1 MVRKIFVEKKK
12 GISAEADNLKK
23 DIFESLA
30 IELDKIRIL
39 TRYDVENISAELFD
53 VAVKTVFSEPP
64 VDDVYINL
72 PPYEKAFQV
81 SYLPGQ
87 FDQRS
92 TSAEECISFIS
103 PQSKV
108 KVKSS
113 RVYLLYGELGNEE
126 LKRIESYLINPVE
139 AFLDSLDDVETLSE
153 EYEEG
158 EDVGILEGFIGR
170 DDEELGTIRE
180 EYSLAMDE
188 DDLRCIKTYFKG
200 MDRDPTITE
209 LRVLDTYWSD
219 HCRHTTFLT
228 ELKNIEFHDDEVKE
242 SYSRYLS
249 LRREVNDCKPV
260 SLMDIATLG
269 AKVLKKRGALPELDE
284 SEEINACSINVDAD
298 IDGKHVP
305 YLLMFKNETHNHPTE
320 IEPFGGAATCIGG
333 AIRDP
338 LSGRSYVYQAAR
350 ITGSGDILKSYKDK
364 MEGKLSQKKIGITSA
379 SGYSSYGNQ
388 IGLATGI
395 VDEIYHPGYEAKHME
410 LGAVVAAAR
419 KDNVVRLC
427 PEPGDIVI
435 LLGGRTGRDG
445 IGGATGSSKSH
456 EKKSVEKCSSE
467 VQKGNAP
474 EERKLQRL
482 FRNPECARMIKRCN
496 DFGAGGVAVAIGEL
510 APGLVIDL
518 DKVKKKYMGL
528 DGTEIAISESQ
539 ERMAVVIDKGDEEK
553 FLSLAKEEN
562 LEATTVAT
570 VTSDDKL
577 IMLWRGKKIV
587 ELDRSFLDTNGA
599 KKETCVCVEGKKDI
613 KKEEQSLKARLSTLK
628 HCSREG
634 LSERFDS
641 TIGAST
647 LLMPFGGRYQKTSP
661 SAMAALLPTDEG
673 EMNTASI
680 FSYAYDPYLSTS
692 DPYNGAKNAVFESI
706 AKIIATGGMRKG
718 TYLTFQEYFGKP
730 GRSKEKWGRPLSSL
744 LGALDAQMEAEC
756 AAIGGKD
763 SMSGTFEDIDVPNT
777 LVSFA
782 INTVPKDKV
791 KSPELKKSGSYVYLL
806 EKKEDEK
813 IAQFFDRAGRIIG
826 KKCILSAS
834 TVPYGD
840 IDVTLAKLSFGNM
853 IGLSLYSGHKEKT
866 DSYSFLLEADE
877 EIDDAVLLGRTVSA
891 PYFARES
898 LSDLLSSYEGT
909 LESIYPMKDGKEEEI
924 IPTLVYDKRPIREFS
939 ITKNARPRVLIPT
952 FPGTNCEYD
961 SKRAFERAGGD
972 AEIFI
977 VNNLDEEALR
987 GSIQTFTRKLK
998 EANILFIPGGFS
1010 GADEPD
1016 GSGKFITAFLRNPRI
1031 MNEIETLLST
1041 RDGLVGGICN
1051 GFQALI
1057 KLGLITEGRF
1067 SELKEDSPTLTFNTI
1082 GRHQSRLVRTRI
1094 VNASSPW
1101 LMHYETGDIESV
1113 PVSHGEGRI
1122 LMEKRQAE
1130 ELFKRGQIASQY
1142 VDLNGYATMDIAY
1155 NVNGSVYAIE
1165 GLTSPDGKVFGRMGH
1180 IERAKPDLYKN
1191 VVSYDGLRFFQ
1202 GAIDYFS

>member
-92 TSAEECISFIS
+92 KSAEECISFIS
-103 PQSKV
+103 PQSRV

-158 EDVGILEGFIGR
+158 DDVGILEGFIGR

-228 ELKNIEFHDDEVKE
+228 ELKNIEFNDDEVKE

-269 AKVLKKRGALPELDE
+269 AKVLKKRGVLSELDE

-350 ITGSGDILKSYKDK
+350 ITGSGNILKRYSEKR
-364 MEGKLSQKKIGITSA
+364 EGKLSQKKIGITSA

-410 LGAVVAAAR
+410 LGAVVAAAP
-419 KDNVVRLC
+419 KENVVRLS
-427 PEPGDIVI
+427 PQPGDIVI

-482 FRNPECARMIKRCN
+482 FRNKECARLIKRCN

-510 APGLVIDL
+510 ARGLLIDL
-518 DKVKKKYMGL
+518 DKVRKKYQGL

-539 ERMAVVIDKGDEEK
+539 ERMAVVIDEK
-553 FLSLAKEEN
+553 DRDRFLSLAKEEN
-562 LEATTVAT
+562 LEATVVAT

-577 IMLWRGKKIV
+577 TMLWRGKKIV

-599 KKETCVCVEGKKDI
+599 KKASNAYVESRKET
-613 KKEEQSLKARLSTLK
+613 EEEDGTLK
-628 HCSREG
+628 DRISSLRHCSREG

-647 LLMPFGGRYQKTSP
+647 LLMPFGGKHQKTAP
-661 SAMAALLPTDEG
+661 SAMTALLPADKG

-680 FSYAYDPYLSTS
+680 FSYAYDPYLSDS
-692 DPYNGAKNAVFESI
+692 DPYRGAKNAVFESI
-706 AKIIATGGMRKG
+706 AKVIATGGSRRG
-718 TYLTFQEYFGKP
+718 TYLTLQEYFGKP
-730 GRSKEKWGRPLSSL
+730 EDRKEKWGRPLASL
-744 LGALDAQMEAEC
+744 LGALDAQIETGC

-877 EIDDAVLLGRTVSA
+877 EIDDAVLMGRTVSA

-909 LESIYPMKDGKEEEI
+909 LESTYPMKDGKEEEI
-924 IPTLVYDKRPIREFS
+924 IPTLVYDKRTIREFS
-939 ITKNARPRVLIPT
+939 ITKNARPKVLIPT

-987 GSIQTFTRKLK
+987 ESIQTFTLKLK

-1016 GSGKFITAFLRNPRI
+1016 GSGKFITAFLRNPKI
-1031 MNEIETLLST
+1031 MNEIETLLSS

-1067 SELKEDSPTLTFNTI
+1067 AELKEDSPTLTFNTI

-1165 GLTSPDGKVFGRMGH
+1165 GLTSPDRKVFGRMGH

>member
-1 MVRKIFVEKKK
+1 MVRKLFVEKKK
-12 GISAEADNLKK
+12 GISSEAENLKK
-23 DIFESLA
+23 DIFESLG
-30 IELDKIRIL
+30 IGLDDIRIL
-39 TRYDVENISAELFD
+39 NRYDVENISDELFKK
-53 VAVKTVFSEPP
+53 AITTVFSEPP
-64 VDDVYINL
+64 VDDVYQNV
-72 PPYEKAFQV
+72 PHSDSAFQI

-87 FDQRS
+87 FDQRAK
-92 TSAEECISFIS
+92 SAEECLSFIS
-103 PQSKV
+103 PETKA

-113 RVYLLYGELGNEE
+113 RVYLLYGKLEKEE
-126 LKRIESYLINPVE
+126 IERIETYLINPVE
-139 AFLDSLDDVETLSE
+139 AFLDTLDDIETLAE
-153 EYEEG
+153 DYEES
-158 EDVGILEGFIGR
+158 EDVRILDGFIET
-170 DDEELGTIRE
+170 DDDDIKRIRE
-180 EYSLAMDE
+180 EFSLAMDE
-188 DDLRCIKTYFKG
+188 DDLRCLKAYFNSIK
-200 MDRDPTITE
+200 RNPTITE

-228 ELKNIEFHDDEVKE
+228 ELKDIEFNNDEVKE

-249 LRREVNDCKPV
+249 LRDEVNDVRPV

-284 SEEINACSINVDAD
+284 SEEINACSINVNAD
-298 IDGKHVP
+298 IDGEKVP

-350 ITGSGDILKSYKDK
+350 ITGSGNILKSYREKR
-364 MEGKLSQKKIGITSA
+364 EGKLSQRKIGITSA

-410 LGAVVAAAR
+410 LGAVVAAAP
-419 KDNVVRLC
+419 KENVVRLS
-427 PEPGDIVI
+427 PQPGDIVI

-482 FRNPECARMIKRCN
+482 FRNKECARLIKRCN

-510 APGLVIDL
+510 ARGLLIDL
-518 DKVKKKYMGL
+518 DKVRKKYQGL

-539 ERMAVVIDKGDEEK
+539 ERMAVVIDEK
-553 FLSLAKEEN
+553 DRDRFLSLAKEEN
-562 LEATTVAT
+562 LEATVVAT

-577 IMLWRGKKIV
+577 TMLWRGKKIV

-599 KKETCVCVEGKKDI
+599 KKASNAYVESRKETEEEEGTLKD
-613 KKEEQSLKARLSTLK
+613 RLSSLR

-647 LLMPFGGRYQKTSP
+647 LLMPFGGKYQKTTP
-661 SAMAALLPTDEG
+661 SAMAALLPADKG
-673 EMNTASI
+673 EMHTASI
-680 FSYAYDPYLSTS
+680 FSYAYDPYLSDS
-692 DPYNGAKNAVFESI
+692 DPYRGAKNAVFESI
-706 AKIIATGGMRKG
+706 AKVIATGGSRRG
-718 TYLTFQEYFGKP
+718 TYLTLQEYFGKP
-730 GRSKEKWGRPLSSL
+730 GDRKEKWGRPLASL
-744 LGALDAQMEAEC
+744 LGALDAQIETGC

-782 INTVPKDKV
+782 INAKDKSRI
-791 KSPELKKSGSYVYLL
+791 KSPEFKKSGSYVYLL
-806 EKKEDEK
+806 ERKEDES
-813 IAQFFDRAGRIIG
+813 ISTFFDRAEEIIG
-826 KKCILSAS
+826 KEHVLSAS

-840 IDVTLAKLSFGNM
+840 VDVTLAKLSFGNM
-853 IGLSLYSGHKEKT
+853 TGLSLFSGHKERT
-866 DSYSFLLEADE
+866 ESYSFILETEE
-877 EIDDAVLLGRTVSA
+877 EIDNAILLGRTVSA
-891 PYFARES
+891 PYFGRES
-898 LSDLLSSYEGT
+898 LSSLLSAYEST
-909 LESIYPMKDGKEEEI
+909 LEGVYPMRDGKEEETV
-924 IPTLVYDKRPIREFS
+924 PTLIYDKKPVKKFS
-939 ITKNARPRVLIPT
+939 ITKKFRPKVLIPT

-961 SKRAFERAGGD
+961 SRRAFERAGGD

-977 VNNLDEEALR
+977 VNNLDEETLR
-987 GSIQTFTRKLK
+987 ESIHTFSEKLK
-998 EANILFIPGGFS
+998 DVNILFIPGGFS

-1016 GSGKFITAFLRNPRI
+1016 GSGKFITAFLRNPSI
-1031 MNEIETLLST
+1031 MREIENLLNM

-1067 SELKEDSPTLTFNTI
+1067 IDLREDSPTLTFNTI

-1094 VNASSPW
+1094 VTASSPW
-1101 LMHYETGDIESV
+1101 LMHYNAGDIESV
-1113 PVSHGEGRI
+1113 PISHGEGRI
-1122 LMEKRQAE
+1122 ILDKEQAE
-1130 ELFKRGQIASQY
+1130 ALFRNGQIASQY
-1142 VDLNGYATMDIAY
+1142 VDLSGHATMNIEY

-1180 IERAKPDLYKN
+1180 IERAKADLYKN
-1191 VVSYDGLRFFQ
+1191 VTEYDGLRFFK